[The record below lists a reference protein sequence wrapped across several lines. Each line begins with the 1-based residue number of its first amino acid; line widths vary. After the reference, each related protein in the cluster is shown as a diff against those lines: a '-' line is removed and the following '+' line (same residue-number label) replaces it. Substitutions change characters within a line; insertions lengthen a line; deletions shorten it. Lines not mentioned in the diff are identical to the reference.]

1 MERLHARA
9 YCIGSAGPRREV
21 NDAEAVGAGLHFGEG
36 VSLMYDCFRLR
47 STSSMVSS
55 FLPSPPKEE
64 TKQRRKG
71 AARSLRPGSLAGR
84 YLPLPSLN
92 SLPSVAQTSRPL
104 DATDQTSSLRAPG
117 SVQTGGVLHQCWACV
132 AHFQCASPL
141 LSSLFMEGAGLHH
154 GANDVEAFG
163 ADFIVIHTRR
173 GRRSSFPLCGDCF
186 ALIS

>member
-1 MERLHARA
+1 MQDILKIFAYPALMERLHARA

-84 YLPLPSLN
+84 YLRL
-92 SLPSVAQTSRPL
+92 TR
-104 DATDQTSSLRAPG
+104 SLRSLRQADRLTPPTRLPPFGHRAPFKRAG
-117 SVQTGGVLHQCWACV
+117 CCTSAGLVSRIFNAPPLCSRLSSWREQAYIMARMMSKLSVQI
-132 AHFQCASPL
+132 
-141 LSSLFMEGAGLHH
+141 SS
-154 GANDVEAFG
+154 
-163 ADFIVIHTRR
+163 
-173 GRRSSFPLCGDCF
+173 
-186 ALIS
+186 

>member
-64 TKQRRKG
+64 TKQRRKKEG
-71 AARSLRPGSLAGR
+71 RRPITPPWKSGRS
-84 YLPLPSLN
+84 LPSLN